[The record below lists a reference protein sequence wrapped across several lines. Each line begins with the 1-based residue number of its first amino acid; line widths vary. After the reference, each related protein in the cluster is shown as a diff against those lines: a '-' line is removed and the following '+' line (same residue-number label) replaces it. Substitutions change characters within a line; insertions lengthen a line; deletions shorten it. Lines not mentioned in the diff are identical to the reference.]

1 MGRLSL
7 ISAVIFH
14 LMMTVAVAGQSSG
27 SFKVG
32 LTIGGAAQA
41 TAPYST
47 YTWGAAAVSVTEAGF
62 GNLQRAEKTN
72 TLYWF
77 TAQRDGSSFR
87 IAVSITSGAVVEVIP
102 A

>member
-1 MGRLSL
+1 MGRLAV

-14 LMMTVAVAGQSSG
+14 LMATVAVAGQNSG

-32 LTIGGAAQA
+32 LTIGGTAQA
-41 TAPYST
+41 TAPSST

-62 GNLQRAEKTN
+62 DNLQRATKTD

-77 TAQRDGSSFR
+77 TANRDGSSYR
-87 IAVSITSGAVVEVIP
+87 VAVSIASGAVVEVIP